1 MSTFALSTGLAK
13 PESPKLGPKTA
24 ESPNVTPQSAPASAG
39 VKVPAL
45 PENSPAPPAAAHVLQ
60 PYLAPQTALDVS
72 FNINRR
78 QQGSS
83 IVLSPVAS
91 PQQPSRQRGLPSL
104 RTQYSPDE
112 WQDRQTTRTAHAAP
126 AAQSHAAP
134 AAQSQPLQRAAIS
147 GAHQRSH
154 AAPAFGSSGGTLSPA
169 ARAPAVGAAGSPE
182 DEVKVQRRNRLLALA
197 SARRNEELWGVALR
211 SMR

>member
-13 PESPKLGPKTA
+13 PESPKLRPKTA
-24 ESPNVTPQSAPASAG
+24 ESPNVTRQSAPASAG
-39 VKVPAL
+39 VKLPAL
-45 PENSPAPPAAAHVLQ
+45 PENNPAPPAAAHVLQ

-72 FNINRR
+72 LNISRR

-112 WQDRQTTRTAHAAP
+112 WQDIQTTRTA
-126 AAQSHAAP
+126 HAAP
-134 AAQSQPLQRAAIS
+134 AAQSQPLQRAATS
-147 GAHQRSH
+147 GALQRSH

-169 ARAPAVGAAGSPE
+169 ARAPAVGAAGNPE
-182 DEVKVQRRNRLLALA
+182 DEVKVERRNRLLALA